1 MIDSHAH
8 LDLPEFDADREAVL
22 ERARAAGVRTILCP
36 IDIASPRSRDLVL
49 DLAARDAGIR
59 AAAGLHPHEAKSWSE
74 ALADGISGLAARGA
88 LTAVG
93 EIGLDYHYNL
103 SPPDIQRAIFR
114 RQLDLAAELDLPVII
129 HSRGAGADIRAAVD
143 AAGFRRGGILH
154 CFTEDAAFA
163 AAMVERGFWISY
175 SGILTFPKAGTL
187 RETVRTLPLGRLL
200 VETDAPFLAPV
211 PHRGRRAEPA
221 HVRET
226 AACLAGLLN
235 LSSGEVEALLER
247 NFEAFLASVRPV

>member
-8 LDLPEFDADREAVL
+8 LDLPEFDPDREAVL

-36 IDIASPRSRDLVL
+36 IDIASARSREIVL
-49 DLAARDAGIR
+49 ELAARDAGIL
-59 AAAGLHPHEAKSWSE
+59 AAAGLHPHESKSWSE
-74 ALADGISGLAARGA
+74 AFAAEIAGMAAAGA
-88 LTAVG
+88 LAAVG

-103 SPPDIQRAIFR
+103 SPPEVQRTVFR
-114 RQLDLAAELDLPVII
+114 RQLLLAAELDLPVII
-129 HSRGAGADIRAAVD
+129 HSRGAGADVRAAVD

-154 CFTEDAAFA
+154 CFTEDASFA

-175 SGILTFPKAGTL
+175 SGILTFPKAAAL
-187 RETVRTLPLGRLL
+187 RDTVRTIPPDRLL

-226 AACLAGLLN
+226 ALCLAGLLN
-235 LSSGEVEALLER
+235 LSSGEVEALVER
-247 NFEAFLASVRPV
+247 NFEAFRGPAGPV